1 MKDYKQTL
9 AYQPI
14 LNPKIITLVEALQD
28 ETLTK
33 EQFHNRK
40 AYAKRTGNLVA
51 VLEYSIAFEIANMK
65 VEYL

>member
-14 LNPKIITLVEALQD
+14 LNQKIITLVEALQD
-28 ETLTK
+28 KSLTK

-40 AYAKRTGNLVA
+40 AYAKRVGNLVA
-51 VLEYSIAFEIANMK
+51 VLEYSIAFEIVNLEM
-65 VEYL
+65 